1 MGWRVDHH
9 CRHGRGADSQ
19 RSADAR
25 PGPGANASRAGGGGR
40 LMRRE
45 PNLSK
50 SRGASKEEPPSEK
63 PVIQPSLRP
72 VILSAAESPRSGESA
87 ESKDPADARAARK
100 QKGIPA
106 KQSVERQCENSLI
119 QSWLGP
125 RRRGPSTTASV
136 ASRTTPPL
144 RMTACFLRRSAQ
156 LILLTLAV
164 ATLVGA
170 GDESARVNDLGHRMM
185 CVCGC
190 NQILLE
196 CNHVGCA
203 YSDRMRAELIAAVDR
218 GDNDDL
224 TLQGFVQK
232 YGTTVMAAP
241 TKTGFNRVAWIM
253 PYLVLVVGLTMVT
266 LIVRAWRSR
275 PLVLPAGAVAAVHG
289 AELEHFRDQAR
300 KDTEI

>member
-1 MGWRVDHH
+1 MGIP
-9 CRHGRGADSQ
+9 Q
-19 RSADAR
+19 RQTELS
-25 PGPGANASRAGGGGR
+25 SRAE
-40 LMRRE
+40 RRILA
-45 PNLSK
+45 PC
-50 SRGASKEEPPSEK
+50 GIGEK
-63 PVIQPSLRP
+63 PDSSL
-72 VILSAAESPRSGESA
+72 L
-87 ESKDPADARAARK
+87 K
-100 QKGIPA
+100 
-106 KQSVERQCENSLI
+106 L
-119 QSWLGP
+119 LGM
-125 RRRGPSTTASV
+125 T
-136 ASRTTPPL
+136 RTV
-144 RMTACFLRRSAQ
+144 FLRRSAQ

-164 ATLVGA
+164 FSLLGA

-203 YSDRMRAELIAAVDR
+203 YSERMRAELVAAVDR

-224 TLQGFVQK
+224 TLQGLVQK

-253 PYLVLVVGLTMVT
+253 PYLVLVLGLVT
-266 LIVRAWRSR
+266 VTAIVRVWKSR
-275 PLVLPAGAVAAVHG
+275 PLMLPVGAVAAVHG

>member
-1 MGWRVDHH
+1 MEMSRLTTTGK
-9 CRHGRGADSQ
+9 GTAS
-19 RSADAR
+19 
-25 PGPGANASRAGGGGR
+25 SRAVTTDPQPRAR
-40 LMRRE
+40 LAFAQDRLPDAAPFR
-45 PNLSK
+45 K
-50 SRGASKEEPPSEK
+50 HAR
-63 PVIQPSLRP
+63 
-72 VILSAAESPRSGESA
+72 IL
-87 ESKDPADARAARK
+87 
-100 QKGIPA
+100 
-106 KQSVERQCENSLI
+106 
-119 QSWLGP
+119 
-125 RRRGPSTTASV
+125 
-136 ASRTTPPL
+136 
-144 RMTACFLRRSAQ
+144 LRRSFQ

-164 ATLVGA
+164 FALLGA

-203 YSDRMRAELIAAVDR
+203 YSDRMRAELVAAVDR

-253 PYLVLVVGLTMVT
+253 PYLVLVLGLAMVT

-300 KDTEI
+300 KDTEV